1 VYPGS
6 FSHLFCDQ
14 SSVFLPD
21 LKGHY
26 LLFAV
31 TKDKFSERG
40 FQGIIA
46 EEEEENTGHMI
57 IMVDFLTVLF

>member
-1 VYPGS
+1 VYPGA
-6 FSHLFCDQ
+6 FYHPFCEQ
-14 SSVFLPD
+14 RSAFLPD
-21 LKGHY
+21 LIKGHY

-46 EEEEENTGHMI
+46 EEEE
-57 IMVDFLTVLF
+57 